1 MNIKSIS
8 LVTSFVAASVLIMVG
23 LINVA
28 PQAIEAYESQASAQV
43 ENPYY
48 GPAF

>member
-8 LVTSFVAASVLIMVG
+8 FVTSFLAVSALIMVG

-28 PQAIEAYESQASAQV
+28 PQAIEAYEAHASGQV
-43 ENPYY
+43 ATLN
-48 GPAF
+48 